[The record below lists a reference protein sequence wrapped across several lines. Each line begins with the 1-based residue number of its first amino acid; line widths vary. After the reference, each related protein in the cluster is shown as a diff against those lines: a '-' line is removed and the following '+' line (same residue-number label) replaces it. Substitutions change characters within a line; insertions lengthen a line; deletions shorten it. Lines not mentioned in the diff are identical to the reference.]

1 MVGVDVGLG
10 WLVLGFLREKYWR
23 LADFG

>member
-1 MVGVDVGLG
+1 LVGVDVGLG